1 MLRSIYAIALKEIR
15 VFAADLGSLVT
26 LFVMPL
32 AFIVIFSLALADVY
46 ATSPEDNPIAIPISV
61 DGAGELAE
69 QIAAVLGSADGIEV
83 IRNDSNDVPFTAESV
98 ADTVAAGDYAIAVV
112 FPAGF
117 TDALSVPG
125 ALLGGAPETITV
137 DLVTDPAA
145 SLQFVG
151 PIQGAVAGVIQ
162 QTIGQMMNVA
172 GAEQLFEQL
181 ELPEEARAIARAA
194 MQSGS
199 ADSDSFPVAIQR
211 VNPPNVEREIFPDSY
226 QQNVPGYTVMF
237 MFFIVTVISTSV
249 FKERTSGALRRVRAT
264 PTSRVAI
271 VIGKTLPFF
280 GINFLQAV
288 IMFTVARLAFGMDLV
303 DIPALLVITA
313 GLSVAATGM
322 GSMIT
327 SLVRTEAQAGSLG
340 ILLVLVLAAMSGSM
354 IPRFVMPEAM
364 QTIGLIAPQS
374 WGLTAYQDVLVR
386 GLGISEIAMETLIL
400 VGFGAVFL
408 TFSVF
413 RFRYE

>member
-1 MLRSIYAIALKEIR
+1 MLRSIYAITLKEIR

-32 AFIVIFSLALADVY
+32 AFIVIFSLALAEVY

-69 QIAAVLGSADGIEV
+69 QIAAVLDSADGIAV
-83 IRNDSNDVPFTAESV
+83 IRNDGNDVPFTAESV
-98 ADTVAAGDYAIAVV
+98 ANTVAAGDYQIAVV
-112 FPAGF
+112 FPTGF
-117 TDALSVPG
+117 TAALSAPG
-125 ALLGGAPETITV
+125 VLLGGATEAIAV
-137 DLVTDPAA
+137 ELVTDPAA
-145 SLQFVG
+145 SLQFVA
-151 PIQGAVAGVIQ
+151 PILGAVAGVIQ

-181 ELPEEARAIARAA
+181 GLPEEARAIARAA
-194 MQSGS
+194 MTSG
-199 ADSDSFPVAIQR
+199 AGAGDFPVTIQR
-211 VNPPNVEREIFPDSY
+211 VNPPNVEREILPDSY

-264 PTSRVAI
+264 PASRIAI

-303 DIPALLVITA
+303 NIPALLLITA
-313 GLSVAATGM
+313 GLSLAATGM

-364 QTIGLIAPQS
+364 QTIGYIAPQS

-386 GLGISEIAMETLIL
+386 GMGIGEIALETAVLL
-400 VGFGAVFL
+400 GFGVVFL
-408 TFSVF
+408 TVSVF